1 MNLEIGQYIIGAIIF
16 IFSAY
21 ILTMIKSL
29 LIKAFK
35 EKPKTSFSKVFQQ
48 IGWPF
53 TIFISL
59 VISLK
64 FIDSSFIPDNYLFL
78 VSFVV
83 ISYYSLKIIQFI
95 LDYFFKPKEEEF
107 ALIIKFVR
115 IAITWIVWFVV
126 FISIL
131 NNLGFNVSTILTSF
145 GILTIAIVFT
155 VQNILMDIFSYVFI
169 YLDKPF
175 KIGDFIVVGSES
187 GTVKKIGLRSTRV
200 LSLKGEELIFSNRKL
215 TDNVI
220 HNHRKMVKRRKT
232 FKIRVSQDTSLKDL
246 KNLLSE
252 IKKIIKEEEITEL
265 ERVHLGDI
273 EGSLFIFEAVYYIK
287 SNEYNVY
294 MDVQENINFKIKAFL
309 EKNNIKLI

>member
-1 MNLEIGQYIIGAIIF
+1 MSAETGQYIIGAIIF

-21 ILTMIKSL
+21 ILTMIKFL
-29 LIKAFK
+29 LIRLFK
-35 EKPKTSFSKVFQQ
+35 EKPKSFLPKIIQQ

-59 VISLK
+59 IISLR
-64 FIDSSFIPDNYLFL
+64 FVDASFIPDNYLFL
-78 VSFVV
+78 ISFVF
-83 ISYYSLKIIQFI
+83 ISYYSLKIVQFL

-107 ALIIKFVR
+107 GLIVKFVR
-115 IAITWIVWFVV
+115 MAITWIVWFVV
-126 FISIL
+126 FISVL

-155 VQNILMDIFSYVFI
+155 VQNILMDIFSYIFI

-175 KIGDFIVVGSES
+175 KIGDFIVVGNES

-220 HNHRKMVKRRKT
+220 HNHRKMIKRRKT

-246 KNLLSE
+246 KRLLNE
-252 IKKIIKEEEITEL
+252 IKKIIKDEEITEL

-273 EGSLFIFEAVYYIK
+273 EGSLFVFEAVYYIK

-294 MDVQENINFKIKAFL
+294 MDVQENINFKIKEFL
-309 EKNNIKLI
+309 EKNNIKLV